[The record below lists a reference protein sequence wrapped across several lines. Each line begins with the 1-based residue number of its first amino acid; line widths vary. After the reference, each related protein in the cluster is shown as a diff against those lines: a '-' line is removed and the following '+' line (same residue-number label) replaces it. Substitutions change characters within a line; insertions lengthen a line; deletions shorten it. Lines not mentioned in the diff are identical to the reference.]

1 MSAEE
6 PDFQLRGG
14 KSSGDGVPP
23 LPAARLKA
31 KRAARGLNELKPIP
45 LEMRSLPVEE
55 QGLGRAASSEGEVG
69 GAVRSAS
76 GLVDAGGAKRS
87 RKSRRLELRTIPPP
101 LPLTGGLRDLYGYL
115 KHQDVDDGA
124 APLRELRRLDEGRL
138 QQRVREFENLQFRLS
153 QDEDKE
159 MQRGLALGILH
170 GLLDYP
176 EKEVG
181 GEGGEE
187 AK

>member
-1 MSAEE
+1 MSTEE
-6 PDFQLRGG
+6 PDFLLRGG
-14 KSSGDGVPP
+14 KTSGSDVPP
-23 LPAARLKA
+23 LPGGRLKA
-31 KRAARGLNELKPIP
+31 TRTAHGLNELRPIP

-55 QGLGRAASSEGEVG
+55 QGLGRAASSDGDVG
-69 GAVRSAS
+69 SIARNANGLDGAGAV
-76 GLVDAGGAKRS
+76 KRS

-101 LPLTGGLRDLYGYL
+101 LPLVGGLRDLYGYL

-124 APLRELRRLDEGRL
+124 APLRELKRLDEGRL

-159 MQRGLALGILH
+159 MQRGLALGVLH

-176 EKEVG
+176 EKEAAE
-181 GEGGEE
+181 EGGQEP
-187 AK
+187 K